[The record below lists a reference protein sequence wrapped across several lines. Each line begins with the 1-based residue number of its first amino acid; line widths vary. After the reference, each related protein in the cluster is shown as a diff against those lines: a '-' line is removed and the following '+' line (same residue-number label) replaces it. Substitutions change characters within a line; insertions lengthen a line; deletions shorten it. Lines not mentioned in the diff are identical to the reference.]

1 MPETV
6 RLAAIDIGTVTTRL
20 LVADVGPARIS
31 EVERS
36 TDITHLGEDLTRTG
50 RLASEAIARVE
61 AVIARY
67 AERMAELGVERFT
80 ALATSASRD
89 AANGAEFREALA
101 RAGVEPAIIEGPREA
116 ELSFLGATHAIRGES
131 LLVVD
136 LGGGST
142 ELILGD
148 APATP
153 AIAPII
159 LSARSVDV
167 GSRRIT
173 ERFLLSDPPTH
184 EELEAARSFVDGELA
199 AYFSTAPREPER
211 MISVAGTATTLA
223 AILAHMEVY
232 DPERIHDSVLTCD
245 DLTGLL
251 EMLAAMPLAE
261 RVGVT
266 GLHPGRAPVI
276 VAGALILREVLEMA
290 GVAETTVSEHD
301 LLYGILLDTYRNLG

>member
-20 LVADVGPARIS
+20 LVADLDPAQIS

-50 RLASEAIARVE
+50 RLAPAAIARVE
-61 AVIARY
+61 EVIARY
-67 AERMAELGVERFT
+67 AERMTELRVARFT

-101 RAGVEPAIIEGPREA
+101 RAGVEPAIIEGAREA

-148 APATP
+148 APATESATP
-153 AIAPII
+153 TV
-159 LSARSVDV
+159 LSARSIDV

-173 ERFLLSDPPTH
+173 ERFLAADPPTQA
-184 EELEAARSFVDGELA
+184 ELDAARGFVDGELA
-199 AYFSTAPREPER
+199 AYFASAPRTPER
-211 MISVAGTATTLA
+211 MVSVAGTATTLA
-223 AILAHMEVY
+223 AILARMELY
-232 DPERIHDSVLTCD
+232 DPERIHDSVLTRE

-261 RVGVT
+261 RMGVT

-276 VAGALILREVLEMA
+276 VAGALILREVLELA